1 MWYNSLI
8 MAKPS
13 GKPINSSSRP
23 KTRASAV
30 KKGKTDVKRQPLLT
44 GSSSVSGIEAP
55 SVPSSSPGVRPN
67 WIAQNPRLYQKFS
80 TKQKAWL
87 RHYPECCSVRMTA
100 KKSGVSIT
108 SYYEWMHDEQ
118 RPNFRLAMESVK
130 EMANQTLE
138 DAMHERAIHG
148 VDEPI
153 FYRDEQIGV
162 KTHFSDGLALALAKA
177 NMPEKYNKPREISGP
192 DGGAIPLSLEVL
204 DSLLGDD

>member
-1 MWYNSLI
+1 

-13 GKPINSSSRP
+13 GKPIHSSGRP

-30 KKGKTDVKRQPLLT
+30 KKGKTDVKRQLPA
-44 GSSSVSGIEAP
+44 GSSSDSELELS

-67 WIAQNPRLYQKFS
+67 WIAQNPKAYQKF
-80 TKQKAWL
+80 TQKQKEWL
-87 RHYPECCSVRMTA
+87 KHYPECCSVRMTA

-108 SYYEWMHDEQ
+108 SYYEWMHDEN
-118 RPNFRLAMESVK
+118 RPNFRLAMESCK

-153 FYRDEQIGV
+153 FYKDEQIGA